1 MLIYT
6 DVITKEEILT
16 DAYPIN
22 LIDDIVYEVEGKV
35 SQTTF
40 FFSRF
45 FLKIFLF
52 SFFFSQLSLKKRI
65 IILEPIPLLKKKMKM
80 LKNFWKPQ
88 LMLLKQIDYNKLF
101 LIKTHINPI
110 LRPI

>member
-40 FFSRF
+40 FF
-45 FLKIFLF
+45 LVF
-52 SFFFSQLSLKKRI
+52 S
-65 IILEPIPLLKKKMKM
+65 
-80 LKNFWKPQ
+80 
-88 LMLLKQIDYNKLF
+88 
-101 LIKTHINPI
+101 
-110 LRPI
+110 